1 MEKSAQSEK
10 VLDLGR
16 KLVDELGLVD
26 SNDTLGRWMAHHVA
40 DLILKAENATGSDK
54 VTAETE
60 AFDAILALWKHR
72 SEFPHGKRPYEELE
86 PVMRT
91 VASLDPEDDTPR
103 YYRMIRPPK
112 DEAAETSDQEK
123 WLRLAEGM
131 DYMAKEL
138 IGFCLAEAAA
148 TALDRSKEWMKRADG
163 IGDEGSYEIT
173 IRFLSR
179 IEESNKPPDPH
190 AEQRKML
197 ADRIKRMQAFMGL
210 AESVV
215 TTLAKRLEELPAVE
229 HPAGP
234 EGTALSAPP
243 MFPDPFEDD

>member
-1 MEKSAQSEK
+1 
-10 VLDLGR
+10 
-16 KLVDELGLVD
+16 
-26 SNDTLGRWMAHHVA
+26 
-40 DLILKAENATGSDK
+40 
-54 VTAETE
+54 
-60 AFDAILALWKHR
+60 
-72 SEFPHGKRPYEELE
+72 
-86 PVMRT
+86 MRT

-112 DEAAETSDQEK
+112 DEAAETSNQEK

-131 DYMAKEL
+131 DYIAKVL

-148 TALDRSKEWMKRADG
+148 SALDRSTEWVKRAEE

-179 IEESNKPPDPH
+179 IEESNKPADPH
-190 AEQRKML
+190 AEQRKRL

-215 TTLAKRLEELPAVE
+215 ETLAERLEKLPALEETDPSSV
-229 HPAGP
+229 
-234 EGTALSAPP
+234 APLTSP
-243 MFPDPFEDD
+243 YPFEDP